1 MSLNKLMSAP
11 RFAPDITK
19 AAADWFT
26 LSMDAAFSDKDAKR
40 LQEWRDAHPEHE
52 RAWQHIHQMRAS
64 LQQLHGHAAYQTLS
78 ALHSPSRRTAL
89 KSLAW
94 LGLAAGGGLLASKT
108 QTWQRQVADY
118 STGTGELK
126 TLALSDGTQIVLN
139 TSSAIDVKL
148 TDTIRQVTLQYGEIM
163 VTTGH
168 QPGEHRAFQLITGHG
183 RIQPVGTQFNVR
195 CLEHSTA
202 VTVLEGAVKI
212 HARNGSTVMLQKGMQ
227 TAFSR
232 EQIAKS
238 QPAPVQVG
246 AWRNGLLFANNM
258 RLSELAQE
266 LARYRPGLI
275 RCDEVVADLRISGV
289 FPLNNTTLALE
300 AIPNSLP
307 VSIIY
312 RTRYWVTLT
321 AAPVNLTL

>member
-1 MSLNKLMSAP
+1 MFVP
-11 RFAPDITK
+11 RFSPDIAK

-26 LSMDAAFSDKDAKR
+26 LSMDAAFNDKDAKR
-40 LQEWRDAHPEHE
+40 LQEWRNAHPEHE

-64 LQQLHGHAAYQTLS
+64 LHQLHGHAAYKTLS
-78 ALHSPSRRTAL
+78 ALHSPSRRSAL

-94 LGLAAGGGLLASKT
+94 LGMAAGGGLLASHT

-139 TSSAIDVKL
+139 TNSAIDVQL
-148 TDTIRQVTLQYGEIM
+148 TETMRQVTLRYGEIM

-168 QPGEHRAFQLITGHG
+168 QPKEHRPFQLITDHG

-195 CLEHSTA
+195 RLEHSTA

-212 HARNGSTVMLQKGMQ
+212 HPHDGQAVMLQKGMH
-227 TAFSR
+227 TTFSR
-232 EQIAKS
+232 EQSAT
-238 QPAPVQVG
+238 PEAATAQVG

-258 RLSELAQE
+258 RLSALAQE

-275 RCDEVVADLRISGV
+275 RCDEAVADLRISGV
-289 FPLNNTTLALE
+289 FPLHNTTLALE

-321 AAPVNLTL
+321 AAPGNRTL

>member
-1 MSLNKLMSAP
+1 MNKPMFAH
-11 RFAPDITK
+11 RFSPDIAK

-26 LSMDAAFSDKDAKR
+26 LSMDAAFSDKDAKN

-64 LQQLHGHAAYQTLS
+64 LHQLHGHAAYKILS
-78 ALHSPSRRTAL
+78 ALHSPSRRSAL

-94 LGLAAGGGLLASKT
+94 LGMTAGGGLLASHT

-139 TSSAIDVKL
+139 TSSAIDVQL
-148 TDTIRQVTLQYGEIM
+148 TETMRQVTLRYGEIM

-168 QPGEHRAFQLITGHG
+168 QSGEHRAFQLITDHG

-195 CLEHSTA
+195 RLEHSTA

-212 HARNGSTVMLQKGMQ
+212 QPHDGPAVMLQKGMH
-227 TAFSR
+227 TTFSR
-232 EQIAKS
+232 EQSATS
-238 QPAPVQVG
+238 QAAMAQVG

-258 RLSELAQE
+258 RLSALAQE

-275 RCDEVVADLRISGV
+275 RCDEAVADLRISGV

-321 AAPVNLTL
+321 AAPGNRTL

>member
-1 MSLNKLMSAP
+1 MSAP
-11 RFAPDITK
+11 RFSPDITK

-26 LSMDAAFSDKDAKR
+26 LSMDATFSAKDAER
-40 LQEWRDAHPEHE
+40 LQEWRHAHPEHE
-52 RAWQHIHQMRAS
+52 RAWQHINQMRLS
-64 LQQLHGHAAYQTLS
+64 LHQLNGHAAYQTLS
-78 ALHSPSRRTAL
+78 SLHSPARRSAL

-94 LGLAAGGGLLASKT
+94 LGMAAGGGLLASHT

-139 TSSAIDVKL
+139 TSSAIDVQL
-148 TDTIRQVTLQYGEIM
+148 TDAVRQVTLRYGEIM

-168 QPGEHRAFQLITGHG
+168 QPGEHRLFQLITDHG
-183 RIQPVGTQFNVR
+183 SIQPVGTQFNVR
-195 CLEHSTA
+195 CLKNSTEVA
-202 VTVLEGAVKI
+202 VLQGAVKI
-212 HARNGSTVMLQKGMQ
+212 QPHDGPAVMLQKGMHTTFSHEQ
-227 TAFSR
+227 TATP
-232 EQIAKS
+232 EAT
-238 QPAPVQVG
+238 PAQVG

-275 RCDEVVADLRISGV
+275 RCDEAVADLRISGV

-321 AAPVNLTL
+321 AAPGNRML